1 MRKLV
6 GLIILV
12 MFMALLVA
20 CGDPTATTAPA
31 TTAAASK
38 AGSAD
43 DAVKEIAPSTQS
55 GDYKMPLDS
64 TPDLDGANIYFTAA
78 NSKGSGVFKV
88 PAGGGAASPVFTGAP
103 FAGAKGIAM
112 SPDGK
117 QIYVADPK
125 VSAGGKTGQLF
136 SLAVE
141 GGAPQPV
148 AGSAGT
154 APQNLDV
161 VNENGQTDIYF
172 SGKDPASGQP
182 ALLKLPAT
190 GSETATVV
198 AKGAPLVEPD
208 GVAVTKAGLIYLSD
222 RAAAG
227 NGLGKVFKVAGGA
240 VTPVV
245 EKVKTGNPAGIALNK
260 DETALLVSA
269 LQMDKASDQVL
280 VVNLGTMETA
290 SVTKVVSQNS
300 AAGGVHILPSRD
312 KNIFSWADLTAGGA
326 GTVYRVELK

>member
-1 MRKLV
+1 MKKLV
-6 GLIILV
+6 NLGILV
-12 MFMALLVA
+12 ILVALLVA
-20 CGDPTATTAPA
+20 CGDPTATQVPAP
-31 TTAAASK
+31 TAAAAK

-43 DAVKEIAPSTQS
+43 DAVKEIAPASQS
-55 GDYKMPLDS
+55 GDYKTPLDS
-64 TPDLDGANIYFTAA
+64 TPDLDGANIYFTAT
-78 NSKGSGVFKV
+78 NSKGPGVFKV
-88 PAGGGAASPVFTGAP
+88 PAGGGGATAVFTGAP
-103 FAGAKGIAM
+103 FAGPKGIAM

-117 QIYVADPK
+117 QLYVADPK
-125 VSAGGKTGQLF
+125 ASAGGKTGQLF
-136 SLAVE
+136 SLALE
-141 GGAPQPV
+141 GGAPRPL

-161 VNENGQTDIYF
+161 VNENGQTVIYF

-182 ALLKLPAT
+182 ALLKLPAA
-190 GSETATVV
+190 GSEAATVV

-208 GVAVTKAGLIYLSD
+208 GVAVTKSGLIYLSD

-227 NGLGKVFKVAGGA
+227 GGIGKVFKVAGGA

-280 VVNLGTMETA
+280 VVNLGNFETA
-290 SVTKVVSQNS
+290 SVAKVVSQNS
-300 AAGGVHILPSRD
+300 AAGGVHIIPSRD